1 MGTKPENEELK
12 KKLRNLEKL
21 VQTLKENEAKLL
33 ERISA
38 LEKTEKYYDALMQN
52 TEDYVLICDSDGI
65 PQAFNASYK
74 NRTESLLNI
83 EMKPGVQPHKLA
95 YNPESAEYWDSLQS
109 RALRGEKFVAEY
121 ADKGRKIYYE
131 TLFSPI
137 KEGEKIIG
145 FTEIT
150 RNITE
155 RKLAEEALKESNS
168 FTSSLLENSP
178 FAIVVYNPDS
188 SIRYVNSFFEELT
201 GFTSEDVLGQKIPYP
216 WAVDDA
222 KYGDIEERQ
231 RKGVRRS
238 ERQYKKKNGEYSWVE
253 INVTPIYHDGELSYS
268 LGTWVD
274 ISDRKNTERE
284 KEKLEK
290 RLQSSQKMESMG
302 LLAGGVAHDLN
313 NVLAGIV
320 SYPELLLMDLPE
332 DSRFRKPLE
341 TIMDSGNRAVAIVQD
356 LLTIARGVAIAK
368 KPLNLNNLIDEYL
381 KSPEFR
387 KLEQYNP
394 AVTINTNL
402 DGSLLNASGSHIHVR
417 KVLMNLVSN
426 ASEAIDG
433 SGDITISTMNCFLD
447 RPLKVYDEVKIGEYA
462 VLSVSD
468 NGLGIPSEDL
478 DRIFEPFYSKKVMGR
493 SGTGLG
499 LAVVWNVMKEH
510 DGYINVEST
519 ESGTTFDLYFPATR
533 AGFEGEDSEIPIEG
547 LGANGEKILVVDD
560 LESQRDISS
569 SILEKL
575 GYEVHAVASGEEA
588 VEYLKDHT
596 VDLVLLDMI
605 MDPGIN
611 GRETYERILK
621 IHPSQKA
628 IIVSGLAET
637 DEVRSAQELGAGRF
651 LKKPLTLYSIG
662 MAVREELDRSRC

>member
-1 MGTKPENEELK
+1 MDKKPDHKELDQK
-12 KKLRNLEKL
+12 IKNLEKL

-33 ERISA
+33 ERITK
-38 LEKTEKYYDALMQN
+38 LERTEKFYDALMQN
-52 TEDYVLICDSDGI
+52 TEDYVLICDSHGI
-65 PQAFNASYK
+65 PQAFNASYRE
-74 NRTESLLNI
+74 RTESLLNI

-95 YNPESAEYWDSLQS
+95 NVPESAEYWASLQS
-109 RALRGEKFVAEY
+109 RALKGEKFVAEY
-121 ADKGRKIYYE
+121 VDKQRKLYYE
-131 TLFSPI
+131 TLFCPI
-137 KEGEKIIG
+137 KEGEKTIG

-155 RKLAEEALKESNS
+155 RKLTEEALRESNF

-178 FAIVVYNPDS
+178 NAIVVYNPDS
-188 SIRYVNSFFEELT
+188 SIRYVNSFFKELT
-201 GFTSEDVLGQKIPYP
+201 GYASEEVIGQRIPYP
-216 WAVDDA
+216 WSVDDA
-222 KYGDIEERQ
+222 KYGSIEERQ

-238 ERQYKKKNGEYSWVE
+238 ERRYKKKNGDYSWIE
-253 INVTPIYHDGELSYS
+253 IYVTPIYHDGELIYS

-274 ISDRKNTERE
+274 IAERKESERE
-284 KEKLEK
+284 KKRLEK
-290 RLQSSQKMESMG
+290 KLQSSQKMESLG

-332 DSRFRKPLE
+332 DSKFRKPLE
-341 TIMDSGNRAVAIVQD
+341 TIKDSGNRAVAIVQD
-356 LLTIARGVAIAK
+356 LLTIGRGVAIAK
-368 KPLNLNNLIDEYL
+368 KPLNFNELIDDYL
-381 KSPEFR
+381 KSPEFK
-387 KLEQYNP
+387 KLGQYNP
-394 AVTINTNL
+394 AVTINTDL
-402 DGSLLNASGSHIHVR
+402 DSSLLNVNGSHIHVR

-426 ASEAIDG
+426 ASEAIEG
-433 SGDITISTMNCFLD
+433 SGNITISTMNRFLD
-447 RPLKVYDEVKIGEYA
+447 KPLKVYDDVKTGEYA

-468 NGLGIPSEDL
+468 SGLGIPSKDL

-519 ESGTTFDLYFPATR
+519 ESGTTFDLYFPITR
-533 AGFEGEDSEIPIEG
+533 TKFSGEDLEIPIEG
-547 LGANGEKILVVDD
+547 LKGNGEKILVVDD
-560 LESQRDISS
+560 LESQRDISGR
-569 SILEKL
+569 ILEKL
-575 GYEVHAVASGEEA
+575 GYEVYAVASGEEA
-588 VEYLKDHT
+588 VEYLEEHT
-596 VDLVLLDMI
+596 VDLILLDMI

-611 GRETYERILK
+611 GRETFERILK

-637 DEVRSAQELGAGRF
+637 DEVRSAQKLGAGRF

-662 MAVREELDRSRC
+662 MAIREELDKP